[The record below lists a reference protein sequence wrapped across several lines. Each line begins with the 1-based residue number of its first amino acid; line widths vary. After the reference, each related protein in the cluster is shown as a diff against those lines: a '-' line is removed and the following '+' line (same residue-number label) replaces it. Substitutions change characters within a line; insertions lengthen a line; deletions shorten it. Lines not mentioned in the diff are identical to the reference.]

1 MNEND
6 DNNKNEKYYK
16 SVYSKKAKTFYKP
29 IENKIYKNQI
39 IQYSYPLC
47 VFRNIKKESEEVRKI
62 KNRIIN
68 YQKEIQKE
76 KDIKEK
82 LLYYKLIYKN
92 KNLKRNSSIKL
103 LKINGIKKL
112 TIQNNNLNINNKKL
126 IKSNSAPVFD
136 KIQQDNYFRQKDYL
150 SQIEK
155 RGNYYNKKII
165 ASLQR
170 QALNKISSSVLKV
183 LKRNDED
190 YFSSNINNCNII
202 EEAEKN
208 KLPEVRQFLNNRIII
223 VNSKNNFRDDFFNI
237 DKKQLHKLKK
247 KEIKKTKFA
256 KKQMEKDY
264 NKPLERE
271 LRMTKNKLRDLKVME
286 SINKIR
292 DPDIIKK
299 YKTLLNT

>member
-1 MNEND
+1 MKEND
-6 DNNKNEKYYK
+6 EKNKNEKYYK
-16 SVYSKKAKTFYKP
+16 SVYSKKAETFYMP

-47 VFRNIKKESEEVRKI
+47 VLRNIKKESEEVRKI

-68 YQKEIQKE
+68 YKKEIQKE

-126 IKSNSAPVFD
+126 IKSSSAPVFD
-136 KIQQDNYFRQKDYL
+136 KIQQDNYSQQKDYL

-170 QALNKISSSVLKV
+170 QALNKISSSVLK
-183 LKRNDED
+183 RNDED

-202 EEAEKN
+202 EEAEKK

-237 DKKQLHKLKK
+237 DKKQLQLHKLKK
-247 KEIKKTKFA
+247 KEIKKTKFD
-256 KKQMEKDY
+256 KNQIEKDY

-271 LRMTKNKLRDLKVME
+271 LRMTKNKIRDLKVME

>member
-1 MNEND
+1 MKEND

-16 SVYSKKAKTFYKP
+16 SVYSKKAETFYKP
-29 IENKIYKNQI
+29 KENKIYKNQI

-47 VFRNIKKESEEVRKI
+47 VLRNIKKESEEVRKI

-68 YQKEIQKE
+68 SQKEIQKE

-103 LKINGIKKL
+103 LKIDGIKKL
-112 TIQNNNLNINNKKL
+112 AIQNNNLNINNKKL
-126 IKSNSAPVFD
+126 IKSTSAPVFD
-136 KIQQDNYFRQKDYL
+136 KIQQDNYSRQKDYL

-170 QALNKISSSVLKV
+170 QALNKISSSVLK
-183 LKRNDED
+183 RNDED

-208 KLPEVRQFLNNRIII
+208 KLQEVRQFLNNRIII

-247 KEIKKTKFA
+247 KEIKKTKFY
-256 KKQMEKDY
+256 KRQIEKDY